1 MRPEPRGLPALRGRS
16 LRWLSDEWTG
26 TARIPRVAGGEGRTV
41 LEQTAGRTSWGIE
54 IDFADTGQEVTAVAR
69 LSGGPSAAVGLG
81 SARYDA
87 VHQPGLRAAL
97 AAGRSLGALTDSLDY
112 LVQAG
117 VYAGRD
123 EA

>member
-54 IDFADTGQEVTAVAR
+54 IDFADTGQEVHFLKPMISQAADETIAGSPAATAERTSVA
-69 LSGGPSAAVGLG
+69 
-81 SARYDA
+81 
-87 VHQPGLRAAL
+87 
-97 AAGRSLGALTDSLDY
+97 
-112 LVQAG
+112 
-117 VYAGRD
+117 
-123 EA
+123 